1 MENQIGTF
9 KPTNAQPQETIGTI
23 EGEDY
28 FFKQYVDGKTI
39 SELIRQ
45 SIEKLYQILD
55 ELKRTELN
63 RSELKIVDVPRQTK
77 DGIKFELCL
86 SASSSAPIV
95 ICGKRAFILSWNDI
109 LNLAERAG
117 LFKTEEQRNG
127 KSFSRDV

>member
-63 RSELKIVDVPRQTK
+63 RSEPKIVDVPRQTK

-117 LFKTEEQRNG
+117 LFKTEG
-127 KSFSRDV
+127 

>member
-1 MENQIGTF
+1 MKNQIGTF
-9 KPTNAQPQETIGTI
+9 KPTNAQPQEIIGTI

-28 FFKQYVDGKTI
+28 LFKQYVDGRTI

-45 SIEKLYQILD
+45 SIENLYQILD
-55 ELKRTELN
+55 ELKRTEFN
-63 RSELKIVDVPRQTK
+63 RSGLKIVDIPRQTK
-77 DGIKFELCL
+77 DGIKFELRL

-117 LFKTEEQRNG
+117 LFKTEG
-127 KSFSRDV
+127 

>member
-9 KPTNAQPQETIGTI
+9 KLTNAQPQETIGTI

-45 SIEKLYQILD
+45 SIENLYQILD

-77 DGIKFELCL
+77 YRIKFELCL

-117 LFKTEEQRNG
+117 LFKTEG
-127 KSFSRDV
+127 